1 MFYYR
6 IDFSLILSI
15 LSLKHKNR
23 PSSNTLNSM
32 ITLDL
37 ILAIYLKLSVDV
49 RFSFISVAVPKLDLG
64 KPVFVAEKSMEINH
78 R

>member
-49 RFSFISVAVPKLDLG
+49 LFFLHFCCRSKIGSRETRLRCG
-64 KPVFVAEKSMEINH
+64 KIDGN
-78 R
+78 